1 MIPLL
6 EGFKLIKSLRAGNSR
21 YKRKK
26 KSLNTGVGIL
36 EIRPSS
42 FKSFMLDTFDLKTSI
57 N

>member
-26 KSLNTGVGIL
+26 ALTREWEFLKLGLVPLSHLCLIL
-36 EIRPSS
+36 
-42 FKSFMLDTFDLKTSI
+42 SI
-57 N
+57 